1 MRKALLLILTVLC
14 ILLIVPM
21 AQSQVGTAA
30 IRVVVDHDF
39 SVGSIHLPAGEYRFS
54 FNTETNRVYISNIRT
69 GEGVSVFTRDII
81 QNPAP
86 AENKLVFQQDGN
98 ELMLHQIWS
107 QQAGHVHDIVHGTE
121 VEELQ

>member
-1 MRKALLLILTVLC
+1 MRRALLLILTVLC

-39 SVGSIHLPAGEYRFS
+39 SVGSIHLPAGEYKFS
-54 FNTETNRVYISNIRT
+54 FNTETSRVYIKNVTT
-69 GEGVSVFTRDII
+69 GESVSVFTRDII

-121 VEELQ
+121 VKELQ

>member
-39 SVGSIHLPAGEYRFS
+39 RGLDPFACG
-54 FNTETNRVYISNIRT
+54 
-69 GEGVSVFTRDII
+69 GI
-81 QNPAP
+81 QV
-86 AENKLVFQQDGN
+86 LVQ
-98 ELMLHQIWS
+98 
-107 QQAGHVHDIVHGTE
+107 HGDE
-121 VEELQ
+121 SGLY

>member
-39 SVGSIHLPAGEYRFS
+39 SVGSIHLPAEEYKFS
-54 FNTETNRVYISNIRT
+54 FNTETSRVYIKNVTT
-69 GEGVSVFTRDII
+69 GESVSVFTRDII

-121 VEELQ
+121 VKELQ